1 MLWQLSMAVL
11 HRRFLESGSG
21 LSFSATKSRGFC
33 LSLLLSVQP
42 RCIQKGFQHI
52 PKSEKLSRPPRSPG
66 APVRRSTN
74 SQKDGRKC
82 APLRLRA
89 GHRGPR
95 RQNYKP
101 CRAELVQ
108 DMDKLENLTTPAALE
123 TFKLVPQTTARGCAG
138 AGFKVAGIRIAG
150 VEQRKSTMAE
160 FQQGLLRKETPRAH
174 TALCRERSSYLKGI
188 VRDTPLQVLPCSV
201 LFSTASHA
209 IRFSQSRPAQRP
221 SKKTSPLSS
230 VSQDP

>member
-1 MLWQLSMAVL
+1 MAVL

-66 APVRRSTN
+66 APVRRGTN
-74 SQKDGRKC
+74 SRKDGRKC

-95 RQNYKP
+95 RQNYEP

-123 TFKLVPQTTARGCAG
+123 TFKLVPQTTVDVRVSKSRGYKLRELNSESQPWQSFSKGCLGKRHPELRQPCAG
-138 AGFKVAGIRIAG
+138 RGPP
-150 VEQRKSTMAE
+150 T
-160 FQQGLLRKETPRAH
+160 
-174 TALCRERSSYLKGI
+174 
-188 VRDTPLQVLPCSV
+188 
-201 LFSTASHA
+201 
-209 IRFSQSRPAQRP
+209 
-221 SKKTSPLSS
+221 
-230 VSQDP
+230 